1 MKTNSVKVEII
12 TIGDEILIG
21 QIVDTNSAWMSVELN
36 KAGFE
41 IVQITSVHDDA
52 AHIVASL
59 DLALERADV
68 VLFTGGI
75 GPTKDDITKQT
86 LSRYFGMQL
95 VFNDEVYK
103 NIEQVLINR
112 SRAVNELTRTQAF
125 VPGGC
130 TIIQNRV
137 GTAPVTWFE
146 KNEKVIVSMPGVP
159 NEMKHIMSTE
169 LIPRLSQRYKTPTIF
184 HKNVIVQGYP
194 ESALAMK
201 IADWENALPA
211 DIHLAYLPN
220 YGIIKLR
227 LSGISDDPLSLEF
240 SINQQIAG
248 LTEILADAIVAY
260 DDTPVEEMIGNLLA
274 DKGMTL
280 STAESCTGGFIAHKI
295 TSIPGSSQY
304 FKGSVV
310 AYSNEV
316 KVNVLNVLPGDIDLY
331 GAVSKQVVE
340 QMAVNVRKLLK
351 TDVAIATSG
360 IAGPD
365 GGTAE
370 KPVGLVWISVSSP
383 NGIVSREFKFGN
395 VRLQNIERTAQ
406 TAMLML
412 KDVIE
417 V

>member
-103 NIEQVLINR
+103 NIEQVLVNR
-112 SRAVNELTRTQAF
+112 SRAVNKLTRTQAF
-125 VPGGC
+125 VPDGC
-130 TIIQNRV
+130 TVIQNRV

-146 KNEKVIVSMPGVP
+146 KNGKVIVSMPGVP

-169 LIPRLSQRYKTPTIF
+169 VIPRLSQRYKTPTII

-227 LSGISDDPLSLEF
+227 LSGVSEDPLALEF

-260 DDTPVEEMIGNLLA
+260 DDTPVEEMIGNLLTT
-274 DKGMTL
+274 KGMTL

-295 TSIPGSSQY
+295 TTVPGSSKY

-310 AYSNEV
+310 SYSNEV
-316 KVNVLNVLPGDIDLY
+316 KVNVLNVLSDDIQLH
-331 GAVSKQVVE
+331 GAVSRQVVE
-340 QMAVNVRKLLK
+340 QMADNVRRLLK
-351 TDVAIATSG
+351 TDYALATSG

-383 NGIVSREFKFGN
+383 KGVVSREFKFGN
-395 VRLQNIERTAQ
+395 VRIQNIERTAQ

-412 KDVIE
+412 KEVIE
-417 V
+417 E

>member
-21 QIVDTNSAWMSVELN
+21 QIVDTNSAWMSVGLN

-59 DLALERADV
+59 DLALERAEV

-95 VFNDEVYK
+95 VFSDEVYK

-125 VPGGC
+125 VPDGC
-130 TIIQNRV
+130 TVIQNRV

-146 KNEKVIVSMPGVP
+146 KNGKVIVSMPGVP

-169 LIPRLSQRYKTPTIF
+169 VIPRLSQRYKTPTII

-227 LSGISDDPLSLEF
+227 LSGMSDDSLSLEF

-260 DDTPVEEMIGNLLA
+260 DDTPVEEIIGNLLA
-274 DKGMTL
+274 EKGMTL
-280 STAESCTGGFIAHKI
+280 ATAESCTGGFIAHKI

-383 NGIVSREFKFGN
+383 SGVVSREFKFGN

>member
-103 NIEQVLINR
+103 NIEQVLTQR
-112 SRAVNELTRTQAF
+112 SRAVNKLTRTQAF
-125 VPGGC
+125 VPDGC
-130 TIIQNRV
+130 TVIQNRV

-146 KNEKVIVSMPGVP
+146 KNGKVIVSMPGVP

-169 LIPRLSQRYKTPTIF
+169 VIPRLSQRYKTPTII

-201 IADWENALPA
+201 IANWENALPA

-227 LSGISDDPLSLEF
+227 LSGVSEDPLALEF

-260 DDTPVEEMIGNLLA
+260 DDTPVEEMIGNLLTT
-274 DKGMTL
+274 KGMTL

-295 TSIPGSSQY
+295 TTVPGSSKY

-310 AYSNEV
+310 SYSNEV
-316 KVNVLNVLPGDIDLY
+316 KVNVLNVLSDDIQLY
-331 GAVSKQVVE
+331 GAVSRQVVE
-340 QMAVNVRKLLK
+340 QMADNVRRLLK
-351 TDVAIATSG
+351 TDYALATSG
-360 IAGPD
+360 VAGPD

-383 NGIVSREFKFGN
+383 KGVVSREFKFGN
-395 VRLQNIERTAQ
+395 VRIQNIERTAQ

-412 KDVIE
+412 KEVIE
-417 V
+417 E

>member
-103 NIEQVLINR
+103 NIEQVLTQR

-125 VPGGC
+125 VPDGC
-130 TIIQNRV
+130 TVIQNRV
-137 GTAPVTWFE
+137 GTAPVTRFE
-146 KNEKVIVSMPGVP
+146 KNGKVIVSMPGVP

-169 LIPRLSQRYKTPTIF
+169 VIPRLSQRYKTPTII

-201 IADWENALPA
+201 IANWENALPA

-220 YGIIKLR
+220 YGNIKLR
-227 LSGISDDPLSLEF
+227 LSGVSEDPLALEF

-260 DDTPVEEMIGNLLA
+260 DNTPVEEMIGNLLTT
-274 DKGMTL
+274 KGMTL

-295 TSIPGSSQY
+295 TTVPGSSKY

-310 AYSNEV
+310 SYSNEV
-316 KVNVLNVLPGDIDLY
+316 KVNVLNVLSDDIQLY
-331 GAVSKQVVE
+331 GAVSRQVVE
-340 QMAVNVRKLLK
+340 QMADNVRRLLK
-351 TDVAIATSG
+351 TDYALATSG
-360 IAGPD
+360 VAGPD

-383 NGIVSREFKFGN
+383 KGVVSREFKFGN
-395 VRLQNIERTAQ
+395 VRIQNIERTAQ

-412 KDVIE
+412 KEVIE
-417 V
+417 E

>member
-103 NIEQVLINR
+103 NIEQVLTQR

-125 VPGGC
+125 VPDGC
-130 TIIQNRV
+130 TVIQNRV

-146 KNEKVIVSMPGVP
+146 KNGKVIVSMPGVP

-169 LIPRLSQRYKTPTIF
+169 VIPRLSQRYKTPTII

-280 STAESCTGGFIAHKI
+280 ATAESCTGGFIAHKI
-295 TSIPGSSQY
+295 TSVPGSSQY

-370 KPVGLVWISVSSP
+370 KPVGVVWISVSSP
-383 NGIVSREFKFGN
+383 KGVVSREFKFGN
-395 VRLQNIERTAQ
+395 VRIQNIERTAQ

-412 KDVIE
+412 KEVIE
-417 V
+417 E

>member
-103 NIEQVLINR
+103 NIEQVLTQR

-125 VPGGC
+125 VPDGC
-130 TIIQNRV
+130 TVIQNRV

-146 KNEKVIVSMPGVP
+146 KNGKVIVSMPGVP

-169 LIPRLSQRYKTPTIF
+169 VIPRLSQRYKTPTII

-201 IADWENALPA
+201 IANWENALPA

-227 LSGISDDPLSLEF
+227 LSGVSEDPLALEF

-260 DDTPVEEMIGNLLA
+260 DDTPVEEMIGNLLTT
-274 DKGMTL
+274 KGMTL

-295 TSIPGSSQY
+295 TTVPGSSKY

-310 AYSNEV
+310 SYSNEV
-316 KVNVLNVLPGDIDLY
+316 KVNVLNVLSDDIQLY
-331 GAVSKQVVE
+331 GAVSRQVVE
-340 QMAVNVRKLLK
+340 QMADNVRKLLK
-351 TDVAIATSG
+351 TDYALATSG

-383 NGIVSREFKFGN
+383 KGVVSREFKFGN
-395 VRLQNIERTAQ
+395 VRIQNIERTAQ

-412 KDVIE
+412 KEVIE
-417 V
+417 E

>member
-103 NIEQVLINR
+103 NIEQVLVNR

-125 VPGGC
+125 VPDGC
-130 TIIQNRV
+130 TVIQNRV

-146 KNEKVIVSMPGVP
+146 KNGKVIVSMPGVP

-169 LIPRLSQRYKTPTIF
+169 VIPRLSQRYKTPTII

-227 LSGISDDPLSLEF
+227 LSGVSEDPLALEF

-260 DDTPVEEMIGNLLA
+260 DDTPVEEMIGNLLTA
-274 DKGMTL
+274 KGMTL

-295 TSIPGSSQY
+295 TTVPGSSKY

-310 AYSNEV
+310 SYSNEV
-316 KVNVLNVLPGDIDLY
+316 KVNVLNVLSDDIQLY
-331 GAVSKQVVE
+331 GAVSRQVVE
-340 QMAVNVRKLLK
+340 QMADNVRRLLK
-351 TDVAIATSG
+351 TDYALATSG

-383 NGIVSREFKFGN
+383 KGVVSREFKFGN
-395 VRLQNIERTAQ
+395 VRIQNIERTAQ

-412 KDVIE
+412 KEVIE
-417 V
+417 E

>member
-103 NIEQVLINR
+103 NIEQVLVNR

-125 VPGGC
+125 VPDGC
-130 TIIQNRV
+130 TVIQNRV

-146 KNEKVIVSMPGVP
+146 KNGKVIVSMPGVP

-169 LIPRLSQRYKTPTIF
+169 VIPRLSQRYKTPTII

-201 IADWENALPA
+201 IANWENALPA

-227 LSGISDDPLSLEF
+227 LSGVSEDPLALEF

-260 DDTPVEEMIGNLLA
+260 DDTPVEEMIGNLLTT
-274 DKGMTL
+274 KGMTL

-295 TSIPGSSQY
+295 TTVPGSSKY

-310 AYSNEV
+310 SYSNEV
-316 KVNVLNVLPGDIDLY
+316 KVNVLNVLSDDIQLY
-331 GAVSKQVVE
+331 GAVSRQVVE
-340 QMAVNVRKLLK
+340 QMADNVRRLLK
-351 TDVAIATSG
+351 TDYALATSG
-360 IAGPD
+360 VAGPD

-383 NGIVSREFKFGN
+383 KGVVSREFKFGN
-395 VRLQNIERTAQ
+395 VRIQNIERTAQ

-412 KDVIE
+412 KEVIE
-417 V
+417 E

>member
-52 AHIVASL
+52 THIVASL
-59 DLALERADV
+59 NLALERADV

-95 VFNDEVYK
+95 VFNNEVYK

-125 VPGGC
+125 VPDGC
-130 TIIQNRV
+130 TVIQNRV

-146 KNEKVIVSMPGVP
+146 KNGKVIVSMPGVP

-169 LIPRLSQRYKTPTIF
+169 VIPRLSQRYKTPTII

-201 IADWENALPA
+201 IADWEKALPA

-227 LSGISDDPLSLEF
+227 LSGMSDDPLSLEF

-274 DKGMTL
+274 EKGMTL
-280 STAESCTGGFIAHKI
+280 ATAESCTGGFIAHKI
-295 TSIPGSSQY
+295 TLISGSSRY

-383 NGIVSREFKFGN
+383 SGVVSREFKFGN
-395 VRLQNIERTAQ
+395 VRLQNIERAAQ

-417 V
+417 A

>member
-52 AHIVASL
+52 AHIIASL

-103 NIEQVLINR
+103 NIEQVLIHR

-125 VPGGC
+125 VPDGC
-130 TIIQNRV
+130 TVIQNRV

-146 KNEKVIVSMPGVP
+146 KNGKVIVSMPGVP

-169 LIPRLSQRYKTPTIF
+169 VIPRLSQRYKTPTII

-280 STAESCTGGFIAHKI
+280 ATAESCTGGFIAHKI

-340 QMAVNVRKLLK
+340 QMAVSVRKLLK

-370 KPVGLVWISVSSP
+370 KPVGVVWISVSSP
-383 NGIVSREFKFGN
+383 KGVVSREFKFGN
-395 VRLQNIERTAQ
+395 VRIQNIERTAQ

-412 KDVIE
+412 KEVIE
-417 V
+417 E

>member
-103 NIEQVLINR
+103 NIEQVLVNR

-125 VPGGC
+125 VPDGC
-130 TIIQNRV
+130 TVIQNRV

-146 KNEKVIVSMPGVP
+146 KNGKVIVSMPGVP

-169 LIPRLSQRYKTPTIF
+169 VIPRLSQRYKTPTII

-201 IADWENALPA
+201 IANWENALPA

-227 LSGISDDPLSLEF
+227 LSGVSEDPLALEF

-260 DDTPVEEMIGNLLA
+260 DDTPVEEMIGNLLTT
-274 DKGMTL
+274 KGMTL

-295 TSIPGSSQY
+295 TTVPGSSKY

-310 AYSNEV
+310 SYSNEV
-316 KVNVLNVLPGDIDLY
+316 KVNVLNVLSDDIQLH
-331 GAVSKQVVE
+331 GAVSRQVVE
-340 QMAVNVRKLLK
+340 QMADNVRRLLK
-351 TDVAIATSG
+351 TDYALATSG

-383 NGIVSREFKFGN
+383 KGVVSREFKFGN
-395 VRLQNIERTAQ
+395 VRIQNIERTAQ

-412 KDVIE
+412 KEVIE
-417 V
+417 E

>member
-103 NIEQVLINR
+103 NIEQVLTQR

-125 VPGGC
+125 VPDGC
-130 TIIQNRV
+130 TVIQNRV

-146 KNEKVIVSMPGVP
+146 KNGKVIVSMPGVP

-169 LIPRLSQRYKTPTIF
+169 VIPRLSQRYKTPTII

-227 LSGISDDPLSLEF
+227 LSGVSEDPLALEF

-260 DDTPVEEMIGNLLA
+260 DDTPVEEMIGNLLTT
-274 DKGMTL
+274 KGMTL

-295 TSIPGSSQY
+295 TTVPGSSNY

-310 AYSNEV
+310 SYSNEV
-316 KVNVLNVLPGDIDLY
+316 KVNVLNVLSDDIQLY
-331 GAVSKQVVE
+331 GAVSRQVVE
-340 QMAVNVRKLLK
+340 QMADNVRKLLK
-351 TDVAIATSG
+351 TDYALATSG

-383 NGIVSREFKFGN
+383 KGVVSREFKFGN
-395 VRLQNIERTAQ
+395 VRIQNIERTAQ

-412 KDVIE
+412 KEVIE
-417 V
+417 E

>member
-103 NIEQVLINR
+103 NIEQVLTQR

-125 VPGGC
+125 VPDGC
-130 TIIQNRV
+130 TVIQNRV

-146 KNEKVIVSMPGVP
+146 KNGKVIVSMPGVP

-169 LIPRLSQRYKTPTIF
+169 VIPRLSQRYKTPTII

-201 IADWENALPA
+201 IANWENALPA

-227 LSGISDDPLSLEF
+227 LSGVSEDPLALEF

-260 DDTPVEEMIGNLLA
+260 DDTPVEEMIGNLLTT
-274 DKGMTL
+274 KGMTL

-295 TSIPGSSQY
+295 TTVPGSSKY

-310 AYSNEV
+310 SYSNEV
-316 KVNVLNVLPGDIDLY
+316 KVNVLNVLSDDIQLY
-331 GAVSKQVVE
+331 GAVSRQVVE
-340 QMAVNVRKLLK
+340 QMADNVRRLLK
-351 TDVAIATSG
+351 TDYALATSG

-383 NGIVSREFKFGN
+383 KGVVSREFKFGN
-395 VRLQNIERTAQ
+395 VRIQNIERTAQ

-412 KDVIE
+412 KEVIE
-417 V
+417 E

>member
-41 IVQITSVHDDA
+41 IIQITSVHDDA

-103 NIEQVLINR
+103 NIEQVLTQR

-125 VPGGC
+125 VPDGC
-130 TIIQNRV
+130 TVIQNRV

-146 KNEKVIVSMPGVP
+146 KNGKVIVYMPGVP

-169 LIPRLSQRYKTPTIF
+169 VIPRLSQRYKTPTII

-280 STAESCTGGFIAHKI
+280 ATAESCTGGFIAHKI

-310 AYSNEV
+310 SYSNEV
-316 KVNVLNVLPGDIDLY
+316 KVNLLNVLPDYIDLY

-370 KPVGLVWISVSSP
+370 KPVGVVWISVSSP
-383 NGIVSREFKFGN
+383 KGVVSREFKFGN
-395 VRLQNIERTAQ
+395 VRIQNIERTAQ

-412 KDVIE
+412 KEVIE
-417 V
+417 E

>member
-103 NIEQVLINR
+103 NIEQVLVNR

-125 VPGGC
+125 VPDGC
-130 TIIQNRV
+130 TVIQNRV

-146 KNEKVIVSMPGVP
+146 KNGKVIVSMPGVP

-169 LIPRLSQRYKTPTIF
+169 VIPRLSQRYKTPTII

-227 LSGISDDPLSLEF
+227 LSGVSEDPLALEF

-260 DDTPVEEMIGNLLA
+260 DDTPVEEMIGNLLTT
-274 DKGMTL
+274 KGMTL

-295 TSIPGSSQY
+295 TTVPGSSKY

-310 AYSNEV
+310 SYSNEV
-316 KVNVLNVLPGDIDLY
+316 KVNVLNVLSDDIQLY
-331 GAVSKQVVE
+331 GAVSRQVVE
-340 QMAVNVRKLLK
+340 QMADNVRRLLK
-351 TDVAIATSG
+351 TDYALATSG

-383 NGIVSREFKFGN
+383 KGVVSREFKFGN
-395 VRLQNIERTAQ
+395 VRIQNIERTAQ

-412 KDVIE
+412 KEVIE
-417 V
+417 E

>member
-103 NIEQVLINR
+103 NIEQVLVNR

-125 VPGGC
+125 VPDGC
-130 TIIQNRV
+130 TVIQNRV

-146 KNEKVIVSMPGVP
+146 KNGKVIVSMPGVP

-169 LIPRLSQRYKTPTIF
+169 VIPRLSQRYKTPTII

-227 LSGISDDPLSLEF
+227 LSGVSEDPLALEF

-260 DDTPVEEMIGNLLA
+260 DDTPVEEMIGNLLTT
-274 DKGMTL
+274 KGMTL

-295 TSIPGSSQY
+295 TTVPGSSKY

-310 AYSNEV
+310 SYSNEV
-316 KVNVLNVLPGDIDLY
+316 KVNVLNVLSDDIQLY
-331 GAVSKQVVE
+331 GAVSRQVVE
-340 QMAVNVRKLLK
+340 QMADNVRKLLK
-351 TDVAIATSG
+351 TDYALATSG

-383 NGIVSREFKFGN
+383 KGVVSREFKFGN
-395 VRLQNIERTAQ
+395 VRIQNIERTAQ

-412 KDVIE
+412 KEVIE
-417 V
+417 E

>member
-103 NIEQVLINR
+103 NIEQVLTQR

-125 VPGGC
+125 VPDGC
-130 TIIQNRV
+130 TVIQNRV

-146 KNEKVIVSMPGVP
+146 KNGKVIVSMPGVP

-169 LIPRLSQRYKTPTIF
+169 VIPRLSQRYKTPTII

-280 STAESCTGGFIAHKI
+280 ATAESCTGGFIAHKI

-316 KVNVLNVLPGDIDLY
+316 KVNVLNVLPDYIDLY

-370 KPVGLVWISVSSP
+370 KPVGVVWISVSSP
-383 NGIVSREFKFGN
+383 KGVVSREFKFGN
-395 VRLQNIERTAQ
+395 VRIQNIERTAQ

-412 KDVIE
+412 KEVIE
-417 V
+417 E

>member
-52 AHIVASL
+52 AHIIASL
-59 DLALERADV
+59 DLALERVDV

-95 VFNDEVYK
+95 VFNEEVYK
-103 NIEQVLINR
+103 NIEQVLIHR

-125 VPGGC
+125 VPDGC
-130 TIIQNRV
+130 TVIQNRV

-146 KNEKVIVSMPGVP
+146 KNGKVIVSMPGVP

-169 LIPRLSQRYKTPTIF
+169 VIPRLSQRYKTSTII

-227 LSGISDDPLSLEF
+227 LSGISEDPLALEF

-260 DDTPVEEMIGNLLA
+260 DDTPVEEMIGNLLTT
-274 DKGMTL
+274 KGMTL

-295 TSIPGSSQY
+295 TTVPGSSKY

-310 AYSNEV
+310 SYSNEV
-316 KVNVLNVLPGDIDLY
+316 KVNVLNVLSDDIQLY
-331 GAVSKQVVE
+331 GAVSRQVVE
-340 QMAVNVRKLLK
+340 QMADNVRKLLK
-351 TDVAIATSG
+351 TDYALATSG

-383 NGIVSREFKFGN
+383 KGVVSREFKFGN
-395 VRLQNIERTAQ
+395 VRIQNIERTAQ

-412 KDVIE
+412 KEVIE
-417 V
+417 E

>member
-103 NIEQVLINR
+103 NIEQVLTQR

-125 VPGGC
+125 VPDGC
-130 TIIQNRV
+130 TVIQNRV

-146 KNEKVIVSMPGVP
+146 KNGKVIVSMPGVP

-169 LIPRLSQRYKTPTIF
+169 VIPRLSQRYKTPTII

-227 LSGISDDPLSLEF
+227 LSGVSEDPLALEF

-260 DDTPVEEMIGNLLA
+260 DDTPVEEMIGNLLTA
-274 DKGMTL
+274 KGMTL

-295 TSIPGSSQY
+295 TTVPGSSKY

-310 AYSNEV
+310 SYSNEV
-316 KVNVLNVLPGDIDLY
+316 KVNVLNVLSDDIQLY
-331 GAVSKQVVE
+331 GAVSRQVVE
-340 QMAVNVRKLLK
+340 QMADNVRKLLK
-351 TDVAIATSG
+351 TDYALATSG

-383 NGIVSREFKFGN
+383 KGVVSREFKFGN
-395 VRLQNIERTAQ
+395 VRIQNIERTAQ

-412 KDVIE
+412 KEVIE
-417 V
+417 E

>member
-103 NIEQVLINR
+103 NIEQVLVNR
-112 SRAVNELTRTQAF
+112 SRAVNKLTRTQAF
-125 VPGGC
+125 VPDGC
-130 TIIQNRV
+130 TVIQNRV

-146 KNEKVIVSMPGVP
+146 KNGKVIVSMPGVP

-169 LIPRLSQRYKTPTIF
+169 VIPRLSQRYKTPTII

-201 IADWENALPA
+201 IANWENALPA

-227 LSGISDDPLSLEF
+227 LSGVSEDPLALEF

-260 DDTPVEEMIGNLLA
+260 DDTPVEEMIGNLLTT
-274 DKGMTL
+274 KGMTL

-295 TSIPGSSQY
+295 TTVPGSSKY

-310 AYSNEV
+310 SYSNEV
-316 KVNVLNVLPGDIDLY
+316 KVNVLNVLSDDIQLH
-331 GAVSKQVVE
+331 GAVSRQVVE
-340 QMAVNVRKLLK
+340 QMADNVRKLLK
-351 TDVAIATSG
+351 TDYALATSG

-383 NGIVSREFKFGN
+383 KGVVSREFKFGN
-395 VRLQNIERTAQ
+395 VRIQNIERTAQ

-412 KDVIE
+412 KEVIE
-417 V
+417 E

>member
-103 NIEQVLINR
+103 NIEQVLVNR
-112 SRAVNELTRTQAF
+112 SRAGNTLTRTQAF
-125 VPGGC
+125 VPDGC
-130 TIIQNRV
+130 TVIQNRV

-146 KNEKVIVSMPGVP
+146 KNGKVIVSMPGVP

-169 LIPRLSQRYKTPTIF
+169 VIPRLSQRYKTPTII

-227 LSGISDDPLSLEF
+227 LSGVSEDPLALEF

-260 DDTPVEEMIGNLLA
+260 DDTPVEEMIGNLLTT
-274 DKGMTL
+274 KGMTL

-295 TSIPGSSQY
+295 TTVPGSSKY

-310 AYSNEV
+310 SYSNEV
-316 KVNVLNVLPGDIDLY
+316 KVNVLNVLSDDIQLY
-331 GAVSKQVVE
+331 GAVSRQVVE
-340 QMAVNVRKLLK
+340 QMADNVRRLLK
-351 TDVAIATSG
+351 TDYALATSG

-383 NGIVSREFKFGN
+383 KGVVSREFKFGN
-395 VRLQNIERTAQ
+395 VRIQNIERTAQ

-412 KDVIE
+412 KEVIE
-417 V
+417 E

>member
-103 NIEQVLINR
+103 NIEQVLTQR

-125 VPGGC
+125 VPDGC
-130 TIIQNRV
+130 TVIQNRV

-146 KNEKVIVSMPGVP
+146 KNGKVIVSMPGVP

-169 LIPRLSQRYKTPTIF
+169 VIPRLSQRYKTPTII

-227 LSGISDDPLSLEF
+227 LSGVSEDPLALEF

-260 DDTPVEEMIGNLLA
+260 DDTPVEEMIGNLLTT
-274 DKGMTL
+274 KGMTL

-295 TSIPGSSQY
+295 TTVPGSSKY

-310 AYSNEV
+310 SYSNEV
-316 KVNVLNVLPGDIDLY
+316 KVNVLNVLSDDIQLY
-331 GAVSKQVVE
+331 GAVSRQVVE
-340 QMAVNVRKLLK
+340 QMADNVRKLLK
-351 TDVAIATSG
+351 TDYALATSG
-360 IAGPD
+360 VAGPD

-383 NGIVSREFKFGN
+383 KGVVSREFKFGN
-395 VRLQNIERTAQ
+395 VRIQNIERIAQ

-412 KDVIE
+412 KEVIE
-417 V
+417 E

>member
-103 NIEQVLINR
+103 NIEQVLVNR

-125 VPGGC
+125 VPDGC
-130 TIIQNRV
+130 TVIQNRV

-146 KNEKVIVSMPGVP
+146 KNGKVIVSMPGVP

-169 LIPRLSQRYKTPTIF
+169 VIPRLSQRYKTPTII

-201 IADWENALPA
+201 IANWENALPA

-227 LSGISDDPLSLEF
+227 LSGVSEDPLALEF

-260 DDTPVEEMIGNLLA
+260 DDTPVEEMIGNLLTT
-274 DKGMTL
+274 KGMTL

-295 TSIPGSSQY
+295 TTVPGSSKY

-310 AYSNEV
+310 SYSNEV
-316 KVNVLNVLPGDIDLY
+316 KVNVLNVLSDDIQLH
-331 GAVSKQVVE
+331 GAVSRQVVE
-340 QMAVNVRKLLK
+340 QMADNVRKLLK
-351 TDVAIATSG
+351 TDYALATSG
-360 IAGPD
+360 VAGPD

-383 NGIVSREFKFGN
+383 KGVVSREFKFGN
-395 VRLQNIERTAQ
+395 VRIQNIERTAQ

-412 KDVIE
+412 KEVIE
-417 V
+417 E

>member
-103 NIEQVLINR
+103 NIEQVLVNR

-125 VPGGC
+125 VPDGC
-130 TIIQNRV
+130 TVIQKRV

-146 KNEKVIVSMPGVP
+146 KNGKVIVSMPGVP

-169 LIPRLSQRYKTPTIF
+169 VIPRLSQRYKTPTII

-201 IADWENALPA
+201 IANWENALPA

-227 LSGISDDPLSLEF
+227 LSGVSEDPLALEF

-248 LTEILADAIVAY
+248 LTEMLADAIVAY
-260 DDTPVEEMIGNLLA
+260 YDTPVEEMIGNLLTA
-274 DKGMTL
+274 KGMTL

-295 TSIPGSSQY
+295 TTVPGSSKY

-310 AYSNEV
+310 SYSNEV
-316 KVNVLNVLPGDIDLY
+316 KVNVLNVLSDDIQLY
-331 GAVSKQVVE
+331 GAVSRQVVE
-340 QMAVNVRKLLK
+340 QMADNVRRLLK
-351 TDVAIATSG
+351 TDYALATSG

-383 NGIVSREFKFGN
+383 KGVVSREFKFGN
-395 VRLQNIERTAQ
+395 VRIQNIERTAQ

-412 KDVIE
+412 KEVIE
-417 V
+417 E

>member
-103 NIEQVLINR
+103 NIEQVLVNR
-112 SRAVNELTRTQAF
+112 SRAVNKLTRTQAF
-125 VPGGC
+125 VPDGC
-130 TIIQNRV
+130 TVIQNRV

-146 KNEKVIVSMPGVP
+146 KNGKVIVSMPGVP

-169 LIPRLSQRYKTPTIF
+169 VIPRLSQRYKTSTII

-201 IADWENALPA
+201 IANWENALPA

-227 LSGISDDPLSLEF
+227 LSGVSEDPLALEF

-260 DDTPVEEMIGNLLA
+260 DDTPVEEMIGNLLTT
-274 DKGMTL
+274 KGMTL

-295 TSIPGSSQY
+295 TTVPGSSKY

-310 AYSNEV
+310 SYSNEV
-316 KVNVLNVLPGDIDLY
+316 KVNVLNVLSDDIQLY
-331 GAVSKQVVE
+331 GAVSRQVVE
-340 QMAVNVRKLLK
+340 QMADNVRRLLK
-351 TDVAIATSG
+351 TDYALATSG

-383 NGIVSREFKFGN
+383 KGVVSREFKFGN
-395 VRLQNIERTAQ
+395 VRIQNIERTAQ

-412 KDVIE
+412 KEVIE
-417 V
+417 E

>member
-103 NIEQVLINR
+103 NIEQVLTQR

-125 VPGGC
+125 VPDGC
-130 TIIQNRV
+130 TVIQNRV

-146 KNEKVIVSMPGVP
+146 KNGKVIVSMPGVP

-169 LIPRLSQRYKTPTIF
+169 VIPRLSQRYKTPTII

-227 LSGISDDPLSLEF
+227 LSGVSEDPLALEF

-260 DDTPVEEMIGNLLA
+260 DDTPVEEMIGNLLTT
-274 DKGMTL
+274 KGMTL

-295 TSIPGSSQY
+295 TTVPGSSKY

-310 AYSNEV
+310 SYSNEV
-316 KVNVLNVLPGDIDLY
+316 KVNVLNVLSDDIQLH
-331 GAVSKQVVE
+331 GAVSRQVVE
-340 QMAVNVRKLLK
+340 QMADNVRRLLK
-351 TDVAIATSG
+351 TDYALATSG

-383 NGIVSREFKFGN
+383 KGVVSREFKFGN
-395 VRLQNIERTAQ
+395 VRIQNIERTAQ

-412 KDVIE
+412 KEVIE
-417 V
+417 E

>member
-103 NIEQVLINR
+103 NIEQVLTQR
-112 SRAVNELTRTQAF
+112 SRAVNKLTRTQAF
-125 VPGGC
+125 VPDGC
-130 TIIQNRV
+130 TVIQNRV

-146 KNEKVIVSMPGVP
+146 KNGKVIVSMPGVP

-169 LIPRLSQRYKTPTIF
+169 VIPRLSQRYKTPTII

-201 IADWENALPA
+201 IANWENALPA

-227 LSGISDDPLSLEF
+227 LSGVSEDPLALEF

-260 DDTPVEEMIGNLLA
+260 DDTPVEEMIGNLLTT
-274 DKGMTL
+274 KGMTL

-295 TSIPGSSQY
+295 TTVPGSSKY

-310 AYSNEV
+310 SYSNEV
-316 KVNVLNVLPGDIDLY
+316 KVNVLNVLSDDIQLY
-331 GAVSKQVVE
+331 GAVSRQVVE
-340 QMAVNVRKLLK
+340 QMADNVRRLLK
-351 TDVAIATSG
+351 TDYALATSG

-383 NGIVSREFKFGN
+383 KGVVSREFKFGN
-395 VRLQNIERTAQ
+395 VRIQNIERTAQ

-412 KDVIE
+412 KEVIE
-417 V
+417 E

>member
-52 AHIVASL
+52 VHIVASL

-125 VPGGC
+125 VPDGC
-130 TIIQNRV
+130 TVIQNRV

-146 KNEKVIVSMPGVP
+146 TKGKVIVSMPGVP

-169 LIPRLSQRYKTPTIF
+169 VIPRLSQRYKTPTII

-280 STAESCTGGFIAHKI
+280 ATAESCTGGFIAHKI

-340 QMAVNVRKLLK
+340 QMAVSVRKLLK

-370 KPVGLVWISVSSP
+370 KPVGVVWISVSSP
-383 NGIVSREFKFGN
+383 NGVVSREFKFGN

-417 V
+417 A